1 MLSADLSVKGVL
13 AVSRRE
19 GTGAFKLECPLG
31 QVRLDS
37 GSDFASLRFSAD
49 GTQLAYL
56 EYPHSGDSWGRVGLL
71 DVATGRSRILTEGFQ
86 NAIGLGWHGEEV
98 WFTAAD
104 SGPLKALWAV
114 TPAGRKRLLLRSPV
128 DLTLLDVAPDGRIL
142 LATEQ
147 LAPRLY
153 MAAKGR
159 AEPRE
164 LTKGWYPVPVG
175 LSAEGGRLLYQD
187 QTEPRDLN
195 YDLYLQPLPEGPAQH
210 LGPTATYAA
219 LAPDGSR
226 VVAFQGNPMHPVII
240 PLGPGTARH
249 LPNHGIADFPSF
261 THWTVDG
268 RKLILTG
275 RRPGEDQLHAYL
287 QDIST
292 GELQSL
298 GPAGTQG
305 GLPAPDGHRIL
316 ARVHGQRVILDL
328 AAPDAPGTPIEG
340 LRPGEQIVGW
350 SPDSSRLVL
359 CGPLPG
365 GIQTTHLDPVSGR
378 REPWIRFDTP
388 GLHVRRFGAPPRI
401 SEDGRTLVFSN
412 LAWSSS
418 LFLVE
423 GLR

>member
-1 MLSADLSVKGVL
+1 MCLFCPFLANAFIDLRNAFTLQCNEAFRGD
-13 AVSRRE
+13 ARE
-19 GTGAFKLECPLG
+19 RP
-31 QVRLDS
+31 
-37 GSDFASLRFSAD
+37 D
-49 GTQLAYL
+49 GC
-56 EYPHSGDSWGRVGLL
+56 
-71 DVATGRSRILTEGFQ
+71 
-86 NAIGLGWHGEEV
+86 
-98 WFTAAD
+98 
-104 SGPLKALWAV
+104 
-114 TPAGRKRLLLRSPV
+114 
-128 DLTLLDVAPDGRIL
+128 APDKRIGIAQQTLGGLQAHERGRPLARVL

-153 MAAKGR
+153 MTAKGR
-159 AEPRE
+159 SEPRE

-305 GLPAPDGHRIL
+305 GLPAQPTSADCTI
-316 ARVHGQRVILDL
+316 
-328 AAPDAPGTPIEG
+328 
-340 LRPGEQIVGW
+340 
-350 SPDSSRLVL
+350 S
-359 CGPLPG
+359 
-365 GIQTTHLDPVSGR
+365 TTSGR
-378 REPWIRFDTP
+378 
-388 GLHVRRFGAPPRI
+388 LKSRI
-401 SEDGRTLVFSN
+401 WPAASTCGTTRTLLMTS
-412 LAWSSS
+412 AAS
-418 LFLVE
+418 LT
-423 GLR
+423 RCT